1 MPLEPVNMT
10 EEEAVTLALS
20 HFRRPKDPRP
30 CEHADC
36 PHMTISGYDFC
47 EEHASHYHCEEC
59 DRRLEDAY
67 GQPGDGIC
75 RRCD

>member
-36 PHMTISGYDFC
+36 PKMAADSDYC
-47 EEHASHYHCEEC
+47 EEHHEHYYCEC
-59 DRRLEDAY
+59 GQHLEDAY
-67 GQPGDGIC
+67 GQPGDGLC